1 MATASIYWCL
11 VLTGCVSLVVSAAAV
26 HFHQI
31 VPEAGVVPCPG
42 DRLVLTCTTDTGSL
56 VWEVDGM
63 NIQLAKQGATTE
75 KGGFLVNITNITG
88 NTTIST
94 ATDESVP
101 VSLDGT
107 MIGCSDTFPGGFVYL
122 TINVTGPPALPV
134 NNITIEPI
142 NNSTVSIN
150 WTEQQRCI
158 HHYDITITSNE
169 TFTEYKLVYTS
180 STTITSLIAGTSYI
194 HLLLFLL
201 ILVEEKDLLHH

>member
-1 MATASIYWCL
+1 QQQYTFIKQFLKL
-11 VLTGCVSLVVSAAAV
+11 VS
-26 HFHQI
+26 
-31 VPEAGVVPCPG
+31 VVPCPG

-63 NIQLAKQGATTE
+63 SIQLAKQGATTE
-75 KGGFLVNITNITG
+75 KGGFLINITNINGNT

-134 NNITIEPI
+134 HNITIEPI

-180 STTITSLIAGTSYI
+180 STTITSLIAGTSYSFI
-194 HLLLFLL
+194 IIPIDTGGREGPPSSL
-201 ILVEEKDLLHH
+201 IQYIWN